1 MGIFKKMFRSRSDV
15 EQPPTHAAGSYR
27 QRKVEAN
34 SQVAKPALEEID
46 EKIDIDPH
54 LHGKIENIG
63 PGKNVFVGSQ
73 LIREDTG
80 THETLKIV
88 DESLLESDN
97 DDAFDPYNTG
107 RFDRSKQWNTRT
119 RK

>member
-1 MGIFKKMFRSRSDV
+1 MGIFKKLFRKRSDV
-15 EQPPTHAAGSYR
+15 KQPPTHAAASYR
-27 QRKVEAN
+27 QRKVEVN
-34 SQVAKPALEEID
+34 SQVAKPAIEE
-46 EKIDIDPH
+46 IDIDPH

-73 LIREDTG
+73 MIREDSG

-88 DESLLESDN
+88 DDSLLESDN

-107 RFDRSKQWNTRT
+107 RFDRSKQWGTRT
-119 RK
+119 GK